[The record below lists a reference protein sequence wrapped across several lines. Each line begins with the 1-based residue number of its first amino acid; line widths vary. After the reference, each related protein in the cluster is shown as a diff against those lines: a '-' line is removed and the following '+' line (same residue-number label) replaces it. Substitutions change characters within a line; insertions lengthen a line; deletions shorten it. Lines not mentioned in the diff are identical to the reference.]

1 MHSISLSDIMMVRAT
16 AMGRVVADFNAT
28 GFSDIKQVLR
38 ETCSRITDTR
48 GIVQLSLRNSTQ
60 GWTTRHALYF

>member
-1 MHSISLSDIMMVRAT
+1 MHTISLSDLMMVRAT
-16 AMGRVVADFNAT
+16 AMGRVVADFNAS
-28 GFSDIKQVLR
+28 GFSDIRDVLKA
-38 ETCSRITDTR
+38 TCERITDTR